1 MRTLAAEL
9 QQIDQERS
17 RAMRKLGLGSA
28 VLAVLLLTASAFAAV
43 GATIVLTNGQR
54 VRADI
59 FDMNAQGVVGRVNGS
74 ERSWNTGEI
83 AVIDFAGDG
92 NNFPANELD
101 RAGSGLLVLRDG
113 SLVSGRLVDIGGS
126 NPLRISFSGRDYS
139 SSDVARIYFSRPA
152 VATSL
157 PAQTAA
163 PLGGSIR
170 VPANGGWVST
180 GITVIQGEPVNLLT
194 TGEVLIS
201 ADPNDIATP
210 AGAKNGRYA
219 PRSPLPSSLAGALI
233 GRVGNGR
240 PFGIGDQ
247 RSFPAPATGL
257 LYLTVNDDQ
266 KSDNSGEFG
275 VTISTN
281 TSPYYRRR

>member
-1 MRTLAAEL
+1 MDL
-9 QQIDQERS
+9 ERS
-17 RAMRKLGLGSA
+17 RAMRKLGVGA
-28 VLAVLLLTASAFAAV
+28 TVLAVLLLTASAFAAV
-43 GATIVLTNGQR
+43 GVTIVLTNGQR

-59 FDMNAQGVVGRVNGS
+59 FDMNAQDIVGRVNGS
-74 ERSWNTGEI
+74 ERSWSTGEI

-92 NNFPANELD
+92 NNLPGNELD

-113 SLVSGRLVDIGGS
+113 SLVSGRLVDIGGT
-126 NPLRISFSGRDYS
+126 NPLRISFSGHDYS

-157 PAQTAA
+157 PAPPAA
-163 PLGGSIR
+163 PLGGTIR

-180 GITVIQGEPVNLLT
+180 GITVYQGQPVLLAT
-194 TGEVLIS
+194 TGEVRLS

-210 AGAKNGRYA
+210 SGSKVGRYEA
-219 PRSPLPSSLAGALI
+219 RSPLPSSSAGALI
-233 GRVGNGR
+233 GRVGNGP

-257 LYLTVNDDQ
+257 LYLTVNDDP
-266 KSDNSGEFG
+266 KNDNSGEFG

-281 TSPYYRRR
+281 TSPYRRR

>member
-1 MRTLAAEL
+1 MLAAEL
-9 QQIDQERS
+9 QQMDGERS
-17 RAMRKLGLGSA
+17 RAMRKLGVGA
-28 VLAVLLLTASAFAAV
+28 TVLAVLLLTASAFAAV

-74 ERSWNTGEI
+74 ERSWSTGEI

-92 NNFPANELD
+92 NNFPSNELD

-126 NPLRISFSGRDYS
+126 NPLRISFAGRDYS

-152 VATSL
+152 VATAL
-157 PAQTAA
+157 PAQPAA

-170 VPANGGWVST
+170 VPASGGWVSS
-180 GITVIQGEPVNLLT
+180 GITVIQGEPVYLVT
-194 TGEVLIS
+194 TGEVHFS
-201 ADPNDIATP
+201 ADPNDVATP
-210 AGAKNGRYA
+210 AGAKNGKHA
-219 PRSPLPSSLAGALI
+219 PRSPLPSSSAGALI

-257 LYLTVNDDQ
+257 LYLTVNDDDQ
-266 KSDNSGEFG
+266 RSDNSGEFV

-281 TSPYYRRR
+281 TSPYRRR